1 MWSTPIKTSFT
12 EDERLPLFLS
22 QLIPEDSFV
31 VTTWFIKLG
40 ILIILYLEFPI
51 LFISMQTKLS
61 SLFALVILCSTNVWE
76 CTAVVAARRWVSYC
90 QAVLSADTVD
100 II

>member
-31 VTTWFIKLG
+31 VAVYVCYIRGYYVVYKTGYIDYTLFG
-40 ILIILYLEFPI
+40 ISHSVYLY
-51 LFISMQTKLS
+51 
-61 SLFALVILCSTNVWE
+61 
-76 CTAVVAARRWVSYC
+76 
-90 QAVLSADTVD
+90 ADKA
-100 II
+100 